1 LITHCAVWYASLG
14 RVQTLRFET
23 ESQMEMIDVTAGI
36 RRMVKETGVAS
47 GVCHLYVPHTTAA
60 ITINENTD
68 PNVRKDMLNE
78 LLKTVPLHDE
88 YLHAEGNAAAHI
100 LSSLLGASQSVFVE
114 NGKLVLGTWQ
124 AIYFCEFDGPRSRTV
139 LLRVSAD

>member
-1 LITHCAVWYASLG
+1 VH
-14 RVQTLRFET
+14 TLRIET
-23 ESQMEMIDVTAGI
+23 ESQMEMVDVTATV
-36 RRMVKETGVAS
+36 RRFVKDSGVAR
-47 GVCHLYVPHTTAA
+47 GMCHLYVPHTTAA

-68 PNVRKDMLNE
+68 PDVRKDMIKE
-78 LLKTVPLHDE
+78 LLKTVPLQDD

-139 LLRVSAD
+139 LLRVMAE